1 MKARKITAKQHAR
14 RFNNVARKTKRINK
28 GKYKRGGIRL

>member
-1 MKARKITAKQHAR
+1 MKPRKITAKQHAR
-14 RFNNVARKTKRINK
+14 RFNNAARKTKRINK